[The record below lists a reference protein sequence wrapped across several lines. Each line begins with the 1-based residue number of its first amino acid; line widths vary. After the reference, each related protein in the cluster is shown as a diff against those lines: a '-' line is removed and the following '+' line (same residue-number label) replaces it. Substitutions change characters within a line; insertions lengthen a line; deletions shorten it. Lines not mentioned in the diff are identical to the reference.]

1 MIRCILNGAAIRDR
15 RELHEALAAG
25 LELPEWYGGNLDGLY
40 DCLTELPDRYLKVTG
55 AAALTES
62 LGAYGQGFRNAVT
75 AAARENPGFFLEWDE
90 TEEPDEKAK

>member
-40 DCLTELPDRYLKVTG
+40 DCLTELPDRCLKVTG
-55 AAALTES
+55 AAALAEN
-62 LGAYGQGFRNAVT
+62 LGAYAQGFRKAVT
-75 AAARENPGFFLEWDE
+75 DAARENPGFLLDWE
-90 TEEPDEKAK
+90 TEETAK

>member
-1 MIRCILNGAAIRDR
+1 MIQCILDGKKIRDR

-40 DCLTELPDRYLKVTG
+40 DCLTELPDRCLKVMS

-62 LGAYGQGFRNAVT
+62 LGAYAWRFRKAVT
-75 AAARENPGFFLEWDE
+75 DAARENPGFLLEWE
-90 TEEPDEKAK
+90 TEETDETAK